1 MNVSSLE
8 LVDHVESGAVIDQT
22 VLIISDRKFVSEAKG
37 GLNQRWEGQTFLGES
52 VRGSTMNPQGLQRA
66 IEDSINSPNFSDEMR
81 SEFQE
86 MFGEA
91 TFSEE

>member
-1 MNVSSLE
+1 
-8 LVDHVESGAVIDQT
+8 
-22 VLIISDRKFVSEAKG
+22 
-37 GLNQRWEGQTFLGES
+37 
-52 VRGSTMNPQGLQRA
+52 MNPQGLQRA